1 MSLRNTQEIN
11 DIRRII
17 NEIGDEEYRQYIEKF
32 VKDFPQYK
40 IFLLNPEFN
49 QTADQIVYCLTK
61 ENEKCLVIQNNFGN
75 TVETLSNIYQ
85 QVYSQNKHKEC
96 LEFQKIRFRNNEN
109 VNFAYSDIEN
119 LSFPENYF
127 DLIVFENFNNFIES
141 IEEKRLELFIKKIF
155 RILKI
160 GGCFCVNNKKGNVEK
175 IIENHNFKIK
185 KYWSMQSGHY
195 PTISGKKNDDI
206 GIKWYLKNSKKFHSS
221 KNNLKKQ
228 IVVWGMQKTSKP
240 LAKILNKKLFPTEIL
255 CCFKNKSSESI
266 IDFIQNNSPYNH
278 YVILSRPKKIIGIFI
293 NSEGK
298 ARKIINFNR
307 YGITFPK
314 KIVEVNREFPDMSD
328 PKERLWMEEWF
339 GGEHIEQEE
348 FDQVLKA
355 IDWLMRFQNDT
366 KQSAITNKEIEK
378 EISEI
383 KNQMNNNEYLNKP
396 SYFKWIEEYRDFF
409 KNNILYWTAMHGD
422 FWINNILLNSET
434 SKVKVIDWERYRKKE
449 NQMNDLMY
457 FIIRLMT
464 KSKKASIDL
473 RRLENFLDDSSDNYN
488 QILKLKKK
496 LDLHL
501 NCNFKMLLF
510 LRVYMMKRI
519 LEKPYGTSFVNQ
531 ESQLKQIRILQL
543 LSEKQSLFE

>member
-1 MSLRNTQEIN
+1 MSLRNPQEIN
-11 DIRRII
+11 DIRGII
-17 NEIGDEEYRQYIEKF
+17 NEIGDKEYRQYIEKF

-85 QVYSQNKHKEC
+85 QVYSQNEHKEC
-96 LEFQKIRFRNNEN
+96 IEFQKIRFRNNEN
-109 VNFAYSDIEN
+109 VNFVHSDIEN

-127 DLIVFENFNNFIES
+127 DLIVFENFNNFIET
-141 IEEKRLELFIKKIF
+141 IEKNQLESFVKKIS
-155 RILKI
+155 RVLKI
-160 GGCFCVNNKKGNVEK
+160 GGCFCVNNKNRNVEK
-175 IIENHNFKIK
+175 IFENHNFKIK

-195 PTISGKKNDDI
+195 PTVSGKKNDDI
-206 GIKWYLKNSKKFHSS
+206 GIRWYLKNSEKFHSS

-228 IVVWGMQKTSKP
+228 IAVWGMQKTSKP

-266 IDFIQNNSPYNH
+266 IDFIQNNSGYNH
-278 YVILSRPKKIIGIFI
+278 YVILSRPKKIIGVLI

-298 ARKIINFNR
+298 AQKIINFNR
-307 YGITFPK
+307 YGTTFPK
-314 KIVEVNREFPDMSD
+314 KIVEINREFPDMDD

-339 GGEHIEQEE
+339 DGETIEQEK

-366 KQSAITNKEIEK
+366 KQSAITNKEIEQ
-378 EISEI
+378 EISEM

-396 SYFKWIEEYRDFF
+396 SYFKWIEEYREFF
-409 KNNILYWTAMHGD
+409 KNNILYCTAMHGD

-434 SKVKVIDWERYRKKE
+434 SKIKVIDWERYRKKE
-449 NQMNDLMY
+449 SQMNDFMY

-464 KSKKASIDL
+464 KSKNTSIDL
-473 RRLENFLDDSSDNYN
+473 QRLENFLDDKSNGYN

-501 NCNFKMLLF
+501 DCNFKMLLF
-510 LRVYMMKRI
+510 LRVYMIKRI
-519 LEKPYGTSFVNQ
+519 LEKPYGTSIVNQ
-531 ESQLKQIRILQL
+531 ESQLKQVRILQIL
-543 LSEKQSLFE
+543 EEKQSLFE